1 MKHQPLFRVLTGI
14 VEVICRRHLDE
25 LRIFSETINGVE
37 TLVVLPHAADY
48 PRLVGRHGGQVNA
61 VTYLVNKAA
70 QRLGER
76 IGFSLS
82 ESFVGDREPVEPFAF
97 NPDFAVKAFQQHL
110 EDLAAAVT
118 GREFD
123 YRIEEVGEVIV
134 VTVPCERNLDTETF
148 LSALEAVFKPYCYGS
163 GRKLQF
169 KPQFLNHETD
179 SELLRLG

>member
-25 LRIFSETINGVE
+25 LRIFSETINGAE

-70 QRLGER
+70 QRLCER
-76 IGFSLS
+76 IGFSLR

-97 NPDFAVKAFQQHL
+97 NPDFQRGVVSHL
-110 EDLAAAVT
+110 IKVAC
-118 GREFD
+118 R
-123 YRIEEVGEVIV
+123 
-134 VTVPCERNLDTETF
+134 
-148 LSALEAVFKPYCYGS
+148 S
-163 GRKLQF
+163 
-169 KPQFLNHETD
+169 D
-179 SELLRLG
+179 SP